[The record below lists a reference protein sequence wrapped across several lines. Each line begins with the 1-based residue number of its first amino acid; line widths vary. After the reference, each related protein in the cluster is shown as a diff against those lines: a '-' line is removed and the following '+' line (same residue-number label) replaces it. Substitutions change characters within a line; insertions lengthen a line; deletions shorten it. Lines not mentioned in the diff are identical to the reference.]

1 MKLLSEDPQRIEFVD
16 EVKIYEDWQQGTRC
30 LAVVACGSTYSTA
43 GSTVP
48 NQQWIETNQSGLHVP
63 LEHLVA
69 YHLWWQMKMV
79 KQKMK
84 DSLQYQC

>member
-1 MKLLSEDPQRIEFVD
+1 MKLLSEDPQWTEFVA

-30 LAVVACGSTYSTA
+30 LAVVACGSVYSIVGSTA
-43 GSTVP
+43 P

-69 YHLWWQMKMV
+69 HHLRWQMKTV
-79 KQKMK
+79 KQKME